1 MLNADRLAGGF
12 FSHNNSKGSVM
23 LSIFLRARV
32 ARRLPVFLLACLL
45 SDQAMAMQIF
55 VRTLVGKNI
64 ALEVESNDT
73 IENVKAKIQEKEGIA
88 PDQQLL
94 TFAGQQLEEGRTLG
108 DYNIQK
114 ESTLQL
120 ALNTPVFSLAP
131 YYQSLSGQSQISVAA
146 TNSAALVLHGNHGH
160 PLDMRAAPGKDNC
173 IWVAGD
179 WGGNNLAGND
189 DSLGLAEIGGC
200 QVLNDSRAQIG
211 VAIGKSWSKQQTIY
225 NGNQQLDGQYA
236 LVEFIAPLQSLNPD
250 LWATA
255 TAYYNH
261 ADADVFRG
269 YSNGG
274 GLEGSS
280 GDTNTDTWALR
291 ARLDWENALRTL
303 GTDFT
308 PYVDVSWIE
317 SSVDSY
323 TEDSGSLPAY
333 FDSSRQDVSESRLGV
348 NARHPLTPVLALIA
362 GAEGVHRFNNS
373 APDVSGVNGGLP
385 FAVDGGNEDRSWMHW
400 SMGAVADYAGSRL
413 SLIANTTT
421 GGQDPDIWVALAWN
435 MSL

>member
-1 MLNADRLAGGF
+1 MSIAFRAISSRVGLKLVMLLFCSLLAG
-12 FSHNNSKGSVM
+12 
-23 LSIFLRARV
+23 
-32 ARRLPVFLLACLL
+32 
-45 SDQAMAMQIF
+45 QAMAMQIF
-55 VRTLVGKNI
+55 VKTLTGKTI
-64 ALEVESNDT
+64 ALEVEANDT
-73 IENVKAKIQEKEGIA
+73 IENIKAKIQDKEGIP

-94 TFAGQQLEEGRTLG
+94 VFAGKQLEDGRTLA
-108 DYNIQK
+108 DYSIQK
-114 ESTLQL
+114 ESTLHL
-120 ALNTPVFSLAP
+120 LLNTQVFSLAP
-131 YYQSLSGQSQISVAA
+131 YYQSLSSQSQISVAA
-146 TNSAALVLHGNHGH
+146 TNSASMALHGNHGH

-173 IWVAGD
+173 IWAAGD
-179 WGGNNLAGND
+179 WGGSNLGGNG
-189 DSLGLAEIGGC
+189 DSIGLAEIGGC

-225 NGNQQLDGQYA
+225 SGKQKLDGQYG
-236 LVEFIAPLQSLNPD
+236 LVEFIAPLQSLDPD
-250 LWATA
+250 LWVTA

-261 ADADVFRG
+261 ADAEVFRG

-274 GLEGSS
+274 ALEASG

-291 ARLDWENALRTL
+291 ARLDWENALRAF

-308 PYVDVSWIE
+308 PYMDVSWIE

-333 FDSSRQDVSESRLGV
+333 FDSSRQDVTESRLGV
-348 NARHPLTPVLALIA
+348 NARHPVTPQLALVA

-400 SMGAVADYAGSRL
+400 SMGAVVDYSGSRL

-421 GGQDPDIWVALAWN
+421 GGQDPDSWVALAWHI
-435 MSL
+435 SL

>member
-1 MLNADRLAGGF
+1 MPIKSPAIFRN
-12 FSHNNSKGSVM
+12 NNSRGSVM
-23 LSIFLRARV
+23 LSILSRALFG
-32 ARRLPVFLLACLL
+32 RRLAVFLLACLL
-45 SDQAMAMQIF
+45 SGQAMAMQIF
-55 VRTLVGKNI
+55 VRTLTGKNI

-73 IENVKAKIQEKEGIA
+73 IENVKAKIQEKEGVP

-94 TFAGQQLEEGRTLG
+94 TFAGKTLEEGRTLG

-114 ESTLQL
+114 DSTLHL
-120 ALNTPVFSLAP
+120 VLNTPVFSLAP
-131 YYQSLSGQSQISVAA
+131 YYQSLGGQSQISVAA
-146 TNSAALVLHGNHGH
+146 TNTAALVLHGTHGH

-173 IWVAGD
+173 IWAAGD
-179 WGGNNLAGND
+179 WGGSNLGGND

-225 NGNQQLDGQYA
+225 SGQQKLDGQYG
-236 LVEFIAPLQSLNPD
+236 LIEFIAPLESLDPD

-269 YSNGG
+269 YSNGSS
-274 GLEGSS
+274 LDGSS

-308 PYVDVSWIE
+308 PYMDVSWLE

-323 TEDSGSLPAY
+323 GEDSGSLPAY
-333 FDSSRQDVSESRLGV
+333 FDSSRQDVTESRLGV

-362 GAEGVHRFNNS
+362 GAEGVHRFNNT
-373 APDVSGVNGGLP
+373 APNASGVISNTA
-385 FAVDGGNEDRSWMHW
+385 FDVDGGSDDRSWMHW
-400 SMGAVADYAGSRL
+400 SAGAVVDYSGSRL

>member
-1 MLNADRLAGGF
+1 
-12 FSHNNSKGSVM
+12 M
-23 LSIFLRARV
+23 LSILSRTGFAC
-32 ARRLPVFLLACLL
+32 RLPVFLLACLL
-45 SDQAMAMQIF
+45 SGQAMAMQIF
-55 VRTLVGKNI
+55 VKTLTGKI
-64 ALEVESNDT
+64 IWLEVEVNDT
-73 IENVKAKIQEKEGIA
+73 IENVKAKVQDKEGIP
-88 PDQQLL
+88 PDQQVLV
-94 TFAGQQLEEGRTLG
+94 FAGKQLEEGRTLS

-114 ESTLQL
+114 ESTLHL
-120 ALNTPVFSLAP
+120 IPNTPVFSLAP
-131 YYQSLSGQSQISVAA
+131 YYQSLSGQSQISVTA

-173 IWVAGD
+173 IWAAGD
-179 WGGNNLAGND
+179 WGGSNLGGND

-200 QVLNDSRAQIG
+200 RVLNDSRAQIG
-211 VAIGKSWSKQQTIY
+211 AAIGKSWSKQQAIY
-225 NGNQQLDGQYA
+225 NGKQKLDGQYA
-236 LVEFIAPLQSLNPD
+236 LVEFIAPLESLGPD
-250 LWATA
+250 LWATV

-261 ADADVFRG
+261 ADADFFRG

-274 GLEGSS
+274 ALQGSS

-291 ARLDWENALRTL
+291 TRLDWESALRTL
-303 GTDFT
+303 GTEFT

-323 TEDSGSLPAY
+323 TEDSGTLPAH
-333 FDSSRQDVSESRLGV
+333 FDSSRQDVTESRLGV

-385 FAVDGGNEDRSWMHW
+385 FVIDGGSEDRSWMHW
-400 SMGAVADYAGSRL
+400 SMGAVVDYSSSRL